1 VDTPSTPSTP
11 RTPITPA
18 RPVDA
23 IEPAGD
29 PSLERGFVASLRW
42 LVAEGDTRGVKR
54 IAVELRALRE
64 ALATLDETRAT
75 RDEYARRAAEL
86 DHELRAAIAVL
97 GPGTNV
103 HGNGSLIQRLAR
115 LRERLAEDIETRR
128 QLTLERNAWRAMC
141 ELLTQTRA
149 KVHELLEEVETERD
163 SLSSSVEVMRARI
176 GELSL
181 LHDDAAA
188 DATQTRAELASL
200 RERLQEWSGTVER
213 ALQELARGA
222 TALSDESSRR

>member
-1 VDTPSTPSTP
+1 
-11 RTPITPA
+11 
-18 RPVDA
+18 
-23 IEPAGD
+23 
-29 PSLERGFVASLRW
+29 
-42 LVAEGDTRGVKR
+42 
-54 IAVELRALRE
+54 
-64 ALATLDETRAT
+64 
-75 RDEYARRAAEL
+75 
-86 DHELRAAIAVL
+86 
-97 GPGTNV
+97 
-103 HGNGSLIQRLAR
+103 
-115 LRERLAEDIETRR
+115 
-128 QLTLERNAWRAMC
+128 MC